1 MYKIKQYLNKE
12 KLSNARSWANEHGVV
27 GYLVVCLAVIHAL
40 VAYKSLF
47 MSWYGGYVIPVLE
60 RFIPNLWSA
69 LLTFVLVFFT
79 IFDLAK
85 KYRIRYQYSNKV
97 IIALPVVAYLLV
109 NCRLSDDYYYVHWV
123 WFVSYV
129 DVIWLLCTAYFFVAA
144 INKCRK
150 YFKSDNIK
158 DESDKDAVD
167 YNKLILNDWPIE
179 CKDDDIFD
187 LDEEASKL
195 ANAIGGL
202 DKKKT
207 WSLAVTAPWGLGKTS
222 FLKLLLRHIEDTKD
236 FEVVYFFPRNS
247 KSVET
252 IQEDFFSIIACVLSK
267 YDHRCSHTMKDYMAS
282 LQLIDNRG
290 VVEKL
295 VDFYH
300 IWNKVSLK
308 ETIKQTFSS
317 LKKRVLVLI
326 DDFDRLS
333 KDEILEVLK
342 LIDSNAAFTNLVFL
356 TAYDKQQVN
365 KLLGDTSNTA
375 DACFVDKFFNL
386 EFSIPSRPYS
396 YISKYIEENL
406 CELLDA
412 SEDEKMAIQQT
423 INKRNS
429 TFKEYIPTLRD
440 AKRYINQFVLD
451 FMHVRGDVMID
462 EFLLIQL
469 VKYRY
474 PELYKEVYRMKYFRK
489 ELWEDGG
496 RLFLMKG
503 LDLKLKILPVL
514 SILFPDDVLEEK
526 VVKELPYHIYNVNGF
541 DNYFVNKIYSVLRI
555 RDMEQ
560 ILSLEW
566 IEVIDTI
573 NEWILDA
580 DKLKDFTNYLVFY
593 DMNKIQDGKS
603 YMRYS
608 EMVTY
613 LACKSEMVTYSAC
626 KFLKTRTYDL
636 FIKVITIQNLEEYD
650 KRFGLDF
657 NAYKD
662 SLLDFIK
669 SHDDKL
675 SLVGKLHYNYKN
687 KSNSEGETLIKDAD
701 IWPYMQEKFI
711 QATEDTNG
719 DGIWLRDC
727 FHKCIDQIEEP
738 FNFVY
743 FDFKCLDA
751 YRKCIL
757 KNPNLYISNFVFLG
771 EDSPHPDVIGVTCEP
786 FWRQI
791 FGDEIQFED
800 YLKSCCANKIEKSDL
815 AWNFWQLYK
824 ANGFKPIPPDNQVPL
839 KEKIGN
845 NLVDEV
851 KKLDRMRHVEEEIS
865 KVPDDINSLSADE
878 KTEYKQILLRS
889 KEELKDI
896 KLYISLNDKL
906 NRLID
911 EKLEKYQ

>member
-1 MYKIKQYLNKE
+1 MCKIKQYLNKE

-47 MSWYGGYVIPVLE
+47 MSWYGDYVVPVLE
-60 RFIPNLWSA
+60 RFIPNLWSI
-69 LLTFVLVFFT
+69 LLTFVLVFFA

-85 KYRIRYQYSNKV
+85 KYRMRYQYDNKV

-109 NCRLSDDYYYVHWV
+109 NCRLSDDYYYIHWV
-123 WFVSYV
+123 WLVSYV
-129 DVIWLLCTAYFFVAA
+129 DVIWLLCIAYFFVAA

-150 YFKSDNIK
+150 YFKSDNRK
-158 DESDKDAVD
+158 NESDKNAVD

-187 LDEEASKL
+187 LDQEASKL

-202 DKKKT
+202 DRNKT
-207 WSLAVTAPWGLGKTS
+207 WSLAITAPWGAGKTS
-222 FLKLLLRHIEDTKD
+222 FLNLLLKHISKKD
-236 FEVVYFFPRNS
+236 FEVVYFVPRDS

-252 IQEDFFSIIACVLSK
+252 IQEDFFSSIACVLSK

-295 VDFYH
+295 VNFYR

-317 LKKRVLVLI
+317 LKKKVLVLI

-365 KLLGDTSNTA
+365 KSLGDTSSTA

-396 YISKYIEENL
+396 YISKYIEDNL
-406 CELLDA
+406 CERLDA
-412 SEDEKMAIQQT
+412 NEDEKMVIQQT
-423 INKRNS
+423 INKQNLI
-429 TFKEYIPTLRD
+429 FKEYIPTLRD

-474 PELYKEVYRMKYFRK
+474 PELYNEVYGMKHLRK

-496 RLFLMKG
+496 RLFLMKD
-503 LDLKLKILPVL
+503 LDSKLKILPVL

-526 VVKELPYHIYNVNGF
+526 VVKELPYHIFNVNGF

-560 ILSLEW
+560 LLSLEW
-566 IEVIDTI
+566 VEAIDTI
-573 NEWILDA
+573 NEWIRDA
-580 DKLKDFTNYLVFY
+580 RELKDFTNYLDFY
-593 DMNKIQDGKS
+593 DMDKIKDGKS

-613 LACKSEMVTYSAC
+613 LACKVSGSRAYKLIV
-626 KFLKTRTYDL
+626 
-636 FIKVITIQNLEEYD
+636 KVITIQNFEEYD
-650 KRFGLDF
+650 KKFGLDF
-657 NAYKD
+657 YSYKER
-662 SLLDFIK
+662 LLDMIK
-669 SHDDKL
+669 NEDVKVNVISR
-675 SLVGKLHYNYKN
+675 LHADFK
-687 KSNSEGETLIKDAD
+687 KSRIKEEEVLIKDAD

-711 QATEDTNG
+711 QATKDTNS
-719 DGIWLRDC
+719 DGVWLRGRLYG
-727 FHKCIDQIEEP
+727 CIDHIEESSQL
-738 FNFVY
+738 VY
-743 FDFKCLDA
+743 LDPKCLKA
-751 YRKCIL
+751 YRECVEK
-757 KNPNLYISNFVFLG
+757 KPDLYISNFVFLG
-771 EDSPHPDVIGVTCEP
+771 GWSSHPDFNSVACEP

-791 FGDEIQFED
+791 FGDETQFES
-800 YLKSCCANKIEKSDL
+800 YLTECCAKKIEKSDL

-824 ANGFKPIPPDNQVPL
+824 ANDFKPISYDNQGPVQ
-839 KEKIGN
+839 EKIDN
-845 NLVDEV
+845 NLVDEI
-851 KKLDRMRHVEEEIS
+851 KKLERMQYVKEDIS
-865 KVPDDINSLSADE
+865 KVPDDMNSLSADE
-878 KTEYKQILLRS
+878 KTEYKQILLRC

-896 KLYISLNDKL
+896 KLYISLNGTL

-911 EKLEKYQ
+911 KKLEAYK

>member
-1 MYKIKQYLNKE
+1 MCKIKQYFNKE
-12 KLSNARSWANEHGVV
+12 NLSNARSWANEHGVV
-27 GYLVVCLAVIHAL
+27 GYLVVCLAVIYAL
-40 VAYKSLF
+40 VAYKSAF
-47 MSWYGGYVIPVLE
+47 MAWYGDYVVPVLE
-60 RFIPNLWSA
+60 RFIPNLWSI
-69 LLTFVLVFFT
+69 LLTFVLVFFA

-85 KYRIRYQYSNKV
+85 KYRMRYQYDNKV

-123 WFVSYV
+123 WSVSYV
-129 DVIWLLCTAYFFVAA
+129 DVISILCIAYFFVAA

-150 YFKSDNIK
+150 YFKSDNRK
-158 DESDKDAVD
+158 NESDKNAVD

-187 LDEEASKL
+187 LGEEASKL

-202 DKKKT
+202 DKNKT
-207 WSLAVTAPWGLGKTS
+207 WSLAITAPWGAGKTS
-222 FLKLLLRHIEDTKD
+222 FLNLLLKHISKKD
-236 FEVVYFFPRNS
+236 FEVVYFVPRDS

-252 IQEDFFSIIACVLSK
+252 IQEDFFSSIACVLSK

-295 VDFYH
+295 VNFYR

-317 LKKRVLVLI
+317 LKKKVLVLI

-342 LIDSNAAFTNLVFL
+342 LIDCNAAFTNLVFL
-356 TAYDKQQVN
+356 TAYDKKQVN
-365 KLLGDTSNTA
+365 KSLGDTSSTA

-386 EFSIPSRPYS
+386 EFAIPSRPYS
-396 YISKYIEENL
+396 YISKYIGDNL

-474 PELYKEVYRMKYFRK
+474 PELYKEVYGMKHLRK

-496 RLFLMKG
+496 RLFLMKD
-503 LDLKLKILPVL
+503 LDSKLKILPVL

-526 VVKELPYHIYNVNGF
+526 VVNELPYHIFNVNGF

-560 ILSLEW
+560 LLSLEW
-566 IEVIDTI
+566 IEAIDTI
-573 NEWILDA
+573 NEWIRDA
-580 DKLKDFTNYLVFY
+580 RELKDFTNYLDFY
-593 DMNKIQDGKS
+593 DMDKIKDGKS

-613 LACKSEMVTYSAC
+613 LACKVSGSRAYKLIV
-626 KFLKTRTYDL
+626 
-636 FIKVITIQNLEEYD
+636 KVITIQNFEEYA
-650 KRFGLDF
+650 KKFGFDF
-657 NAYKD
+657 YSYKER
-662 SLLDFIK
+662 LLDMIK
-669 SHDDKL
+669 NEDVKVNVISR
-675 SLVGKLHYNYKN
+675 LHADFKN
-687 KSNSEGETLIKDAD
+687 SRIKEEEVLIKDAD

-711 QATEDTNG
+711 QATKDTAS
-719 DGIWLRDC
+719 DGVWLRDF
-727 FHKCIDQIEEP
+727 FHRCIVQIDEKPIAYVEL
-738 FNFVY
+738 
-743 FDFKCLDA
+743 DLECMDA
-751 YRKCIL
+751 YRDCIMN
-757 KNPNLYISNFVFLG
+757 NPNLYIPTFVTLG
-771 EDSPHPDVIGVTCEP
+771 GWSPRPDLNSVTCDEY
-786 FWRQI
+786 WLEI
-791 FGDEIQFED
+791 FLDETHLES
-800 YLKSCCANKIEKSDL
+800 YLSRCCAENVEKSDL

-824 ANGFKPIPPDNQVPL
+824 ANDFKPISYRDQGPVQA
-839 KEKIGN
+839 KIDN

-851 KKLDRMRHVEEEIS
+851 KKLDRMRHVEEEIL
-865 KVPDDINSLSADE
+865 KVPDDTNSLSADE
-878 KTEYKQILLRS
+878 KAEYKQNLLRCK
-889 KEELKDI
+889 KELEDI
-896 KLYISLNDKL
+896 KLYISLNGTL

-911 EKLEKYQ
+911 EKIEKCK

>member
-12 KLSNARSWANEHGVV
+12 NLSNARSWANEHGVV
-27 GYLVVCLAVIHAL
+27 GYLVVCLAVIYAL
-40 VAYKSLF
+40 LAYKSLF
-47 MSWYGGYVIPVLE
+47 MSWYGDYVVPVLE
-60 RFIPNLWSA
+60 RFIPNLWSI
-69 LLTFVLVFFT
+69 LLTFVLVFFA

-85 KYRIRYQYSNKV
+85 KYRMRYQYDNKV
-97 IIALPVVAYLLV
+97 IIALPVVTYLLV
-109 NCRLSDDYYYVHWV
+109 DCRLSDDYYYIHWV
-123 WFVSYV
+123 WLVSYV
-129 DVIWLLCTAYFFVAA
+129 DVISILCTAYFFVAA

-150 YFKSDNIK
+150 YFKSDNRK
-158 DESDKDAVD
+158 NESDKNAVD

-179 CKDDDIFD
+179 CKEDDILDF
-187 LDEEASKL
+187 DEEASKL

-222 FLKLLLRHIEDTKD
+222 FLKLLLKHIEDTKD

-396 YISKYIEENL
+396 YISKYIEDNL

-474 PELYKEVYRMKYFRK
+474 PELYKEVYRAKYFGEESK
-489 ELWEDGG
+489 DGEQ
-496 RLFLMKG
+496 LFLAKV
-503 LDLKLKILPVL
+503 LDSKLKILPVL
-514 SILFPDDVLEEK
+514 SILFPGEEGPTPDVFLEEK
-526 VVKELPYHIYNVNGF
+526 IVKELPYHIYNVNGF
-541 DNYFVNKIYSVLRI
+541 DNYFVNKIYSALRI

-560 ILSLEW
+560 LLSLEW
-566 IEVIDTI
+566 VEAKGTID
-573 NEWILDA
+573 EWILDA
-580 DKLKDFTNYLVFY
+580 DKLKDFTNYLDFY
-593 DMNKIQDGKS
+593 DMDKIKDGKS

-613 LACKSEMVTYSAC
+613 LACKVPGSRAYE
-626 KFLKTRTYDL
+626 L
-636 FIKVITIQNLEEYD
+636 FVKVITIQNVEEYD
-650 KRFGLDF
+650 KKYGLDF
-657 NAYKD
+657 NSYKER
-662 SLLDFIK
+662 LLDMIRNEDVELNVISRLHVDFKASRIK
-669 SHDDKL
+669 EEE
-675 SLVGKLHYNYKN
+675 V
-687 KSNSEGETLIKDAD
+687 LIKDAD
-701 IWPYMQEKFI
+701 VWPYMQEKFI
-711 QATEDTNG
+711 QATNDTAS
-719 DGIWLRDC
+719 DGIWLRNF
-727 FHKCIDQIEEP
+727 FHKCIDHIEEFSRLVRLAP
-738 FNFVY
+738 E
-743 FDFKCLDA
+743 CLKA
-751 YRKCIL
+751 YRKSIE
-757 KNPNLYISNFVFLG
+757 KNPNLYIPTFVFLG
-771 EDSPHPDVIGVTCEP
+771 GMVIG
-786 FWRQI
+786 
-791 FGDEIQFED
+791 
-800 YLKSCCANKIEKSDL
+800 S
-815 AWNFWQLYK
+815 
-824 ANGFKPIPPDNQVPL
+824 
-839 KEKIGN
+839 
-845 NLVDEV
+845 
-851 KKLDRMRHVEEEIS
+851 
-865 KVPDDINSLSADE
+865 
-878 KTEYKQILLRS
+878 
-889 KEELKDI
+889 
-896 KLYISLNDKL
+896 
-906 NRLID
+906 
-911 EKLEKYQ
+911 

>member
-1 MYKIKQYLNKE
+1 MCKLKQYLKKE
-12 KLSNARSWANEHGVV
+12 NLSNARIWANEHGVV
-27 GYLVVCLAVIHAL
+27 GYLVACLAVIYAL
-40 VAYKSLF
+40 VAYKSVF
-47 MSWYGGYVIPVLE
+47 MDWYGGYVIPVLE
-60 RFIPNLWSA
+60 RFIPNFWST
-69 LLTFVLVFFT
+69 LLTFVLVFFA
-79 IFDLAK
+79 IFDLVK
-85 KYRIRYQYSNKV
+85 KCRIRYQYDNKV
-97 IIALPVVAYLLV
+97 IIALCVVAYLLV
-109 NCRLSDDYYYVHWV
+109 NCRLSGDYYYVHWLWLV
-123 WFVSYV
+123 AYV
-129 DVIWLLCTAYFFVAA
+129 DVIWVLCIAYFLVAF

-150 YFKSDNIK
+150 YFKSDNRK

-179 CKDDDIFD
+179 CKEDDIFD

-396 YISKYIEENL
+396 YISKYIEDNL

-474 PELYKEVYRMKYFRK
+474 PELYKEVYRAKYFGEESK
-489 ELWEDGG
+489 DGEQ
-496 RLFLMKG
+496 LFLAKA
-503 LDLKLKILPVL
+503 LDPKPKILPVL
-514 SILFPDDVLEEK
+514 SILFPGEEGPTPDVFLEEK
-526 VVKELPYHIYNVNGF
+526 IVKELPYHIYNVNGF
-541 DNYFVNKIYSVLRI
+541 DNYFVNKIYSALRI

-560 ILSLEW
+560 LLSLEW
-566 IEVIDTI
+566 VEANGTID
-573 NEWILDA
+573 EWILDA
-580 DKLKDFTNYLVFY
+580 DKLKDFANYLDFY
-593 DMNKIQDGKS
+593 DMDKIKGGKS
-603 YMRYS
+603 YMRYL
-608 EMVTY
+608 EMITY
-613 LACKSEMVTYSAC
+613 LACKVPGSRAYE
-626 KFLKTRTYDL
+626 L
-636 FIKVITIQNLEEYD
+636 FVKVITIQNVEEYD
-650 KRFGLDF
+650 KKYGLDF
-657 NAYKD
+657 NSYKER
-662 SLLDFIK
+662 LLDMIRNEDAELNVISRLHVDFKASRIK
-669 SHDDKL
+669 EEE
-675 SLVGKLHYNYKN
+675 V
-687 KSNSEGETLIKDAD
+687 LIKDAD
-701 IWPYMQEKFI
+701 VWPYMQEKFI
-711 QATEDTNG
+711 QATKDTAS
-719 DGIWLRDC
+719 DGIWLRNF
-727 FHKCIDQIEEP
+727 FHKCIDHIEETSRLVHLAP
-738 FNFVY
+738 E
-743 FDFKCLDA
+743 CLKA
-751 YRKCIL
+751 YRKSIE
-757 KNPNLYISNFVFLG
+757 KNPNLYIPTFVFLG
-771 EDSPHPDVIGVTCEP
+771 GWSSDPDFNSVACEP
-786 FWRQI
+786 FWREI
-791 FGDEIQFED
+791 FEGNNQFES
-800 YLKSCCANKIEKSDL
+800 YLKSCYAKKIEKSDL

-824 ANGFKPIPPDNQVPL
+824 ANDFKPISYRDQGPVQA
-839 KEKIGN
+839 KIDN

-878 KTEYKQILLRS
+878 KTEYKQILLRC

-896 KLYISLNDKL
+896 KLYISLNGTL

-911 EKLEKYQ
+911 EKLEKYM

>member
-1 MYKIKQYLNKE
+1 MYKIKHYLNKE

-27 GYLVVCLAVIHAL
+27 GYLVVCLAVIYAL
-40 VAYKSLF
+40 VAYKSVF
-47 MSWYGGYVIPVLE
+47 MDWYGGYVIPVLE

-85 KYRIRYQYSNKV
+85 KYRIRYQYDNKV
-97 IIALPVVAYLLV
+97 IIALPVVTYLLV
-109 NCRLSDDYYYVHWV
+109 DCRLSGDYYYVHWV

-129 DVIWLLCTAYFFVAA
+129 DVISILCIAYFFVAA

-158 DESDKDAVD
+158 NESDRNAVD
-167 YNKLILNDWPIE
+167 YSKLILNDWPIE
-179 CKDDDIFD
+179 CKEDDIFD
-187 LDEEASKL
+187 LDGEANKL

-207 WSLAVTAPWGLGKTS
+207 WSLAVTAPWGTGKTS
-222 FLKLLLRHIEDTKD
+222 FLNLLLKHISKKD
-236 FEVVYFFPRNS
+236 FEVVYFVPRDS

-252 IQEDFFSIIACVLSK
+252 IQEDFFSSIACVLSK

-295 VDFYH
+295 VNFYR

-308 ETIKQTFSS
+308 ETIKQAFSS
-317 LKKRVLVLI
+317 LKKKVLVLI

-365 KLLGDTSNTA
+365 KSSGDTFKTE

-386 EFSIPSRPYS
+386 EFAIPSRPYS
-396 YISKYIEENL
+396 YISRYIEDIL
-406 CELLDA
+406 CDHLNA
-412 SEDEKMAIQQT
+412 SKEEKRIIQQT
-423 INKRNS
+423 ITNRILI
-429 TFKEYIPTLRD
+429 FEEYIPTLRD
-440 AKRYINQFVLD
+440 AKRLINQFVLD
-451 FMHVRGDVMID
+451 FMEVRGDVLID

-474 PELYKEVYRMKYFRK
+474 PELYKEVYRKTYFESGILYPSNK
-489 ELWEDGG
+489 NLY
-496 RLFLMKG
+496 
-503 LDLKLKILPVL
+503 LKQNLSSELKILPVL
-514 SILFPDDVLEEK
+514 KMLFPN
-526 VVKELPYHIYNVNGF
+526 KEGVFKESYRHIYCIKDF
-541 DNYFVNKIYSVLRI
+541 DNYFVNQIYSSLRKREMNI
-555 RDMEQ
+555 LFYLDWEQ
-560 ILSLEW
+560 IINIIDGWIVNGKKANDFIDYLNSL
-566 IEVIDTI
+566 
-573 NEWILDA
+573 
-580 DKLKDFTNYLVFY
+580 
-593 DMNKIQDGKS
+593 DMDNFVDGKF
-603 YMRYS
+603 YMGYS

-613 LACKSEMVTYSAC
+613 LACKLPE
-626 KFLKTRTYDL
+626 TRAYWL
-636 FIKVITIQNLEEYD
+636 FIRVIIIRNLEGYD
-650 KRFGLDF
+650 KRYGLDF
-657 NAYKD
+657 NSYKD
-662 SLLDFIK
+662 SLLDIIK
-669 SHDDKL
+669 SYDDKL
-675 SLVGKLHYNYKN
+675 SLVRILHYNFKDSSLN
-687 KSNSEGETLIKDAD
+687 ENDTLIKDAD

-711 QATEDTNG
+711 QATNDIAS
-719 DGIWLRDC
+719 DGIWLRDYLHDC
-727 FHKCIDQIEEP
+727 IDHIETSSGLVYLDPKCLKAYHKCIE
-738 FNFVY
+738 
-743 FDFKCLDA
+743 KT
-751 YRKCIL
+751 
-757 KNPNLYISNFVFLG
+757 PNLYISNLAFLQG
-771 EDSPHPDVIGVTCEP
+771 ASSQSDLNINYIAYES
-786 FWRQI
+786 FWRDI
-791 FGDEIQFED
+791 FGDETQLES
-800 YLKSCCANKIEKSDL
+800 YLSRCCAEKVEKSDL
-815 AWNFWQLYK
+815 AWNSWQLYK
-824 ANGFKPIPPDNQVPL
+824 ANDFKPISYRNQGPVQ
-839 KEKIGN
+839 EKIDN
-845 NLVDEV
+845 NLVGEV

>member
-1 MYKIKQYLNKE
+1 MCKIKQYLKKE
-12 KLSNARSWANEHGVV
+12 NLSNARNWANEHGVV
-27 GYLVVCLAVIHAL
+27 GYLVACLAVIYAL
-40 VAYKSLF
+40 VAYKSVF
-47 MSWYGGYVIPVLE
+47 MDWYGGYVIPVLE
-60 RFIPNLWSA
+60 RFIPNFWST
-69 LLTFVLVFFT
+69 LLAFVLVFFAF
-79 IFDLAK
+79 FDLVK
-85 KYRIRYQYSNKV
+85 KCRIRYQYDNKV
-97 IIALPVVAYLLV
+97 IIALCVVAYLLV
-109 NCRLSDDYYYVHWV
+109 NCRLSGDYYYVHWL
-123 WFVSYV
+123 WFVTYV
-129 DVIWLLCTAYFFVAA
+129 DVIWVLCIAYFLAA
-144 INKCRK
+144 FINKCRK
-150 YFKSDNIK
+150 YLKSDNRK
-158 DESDKDAVD
+158 DESDKSAVD

-179 CKDDDIFD
+179 CKEDDIFD

-202 DKKKT
+202 DKNKT
-207 WSLAVTAPWGLGKTS
+207 WSLAITAPWGAGKTS
-222 FLKLLLRHIEDTKD
+222 FLNLLLKHISKKD
-236 FEVVYFFPRNS
+236 FEVVYFVPRDS

-252 IQEDFFSIIACVLSK
+252 IQEDFFSSIACVLSK

-295 VDFYH
+295 VNFYR
-300 IWNKVSLK
+300 IWNKISLK

-365 KLLGDTSNTA
+365 KSLGETSKTE

-386 EFSIPSRPYS
+386 EFAIPSRPYS
-396 YISKYIEENL
+396 YISRYIEDNL
-406 CELLDA
+406 CERLDA
-412 SEDEKMAIQQT
+412 NEDEKMVIQQT
-423 INKRNS
+423 INKQDLI
-429 TFKEYIPTLRD
+429 FKEYIPTLRD

-451 FMHVRGDVMID
+451 FMYVRGDVMID

-474 PELYKEVYRMKYFRK
+474 HELYKDVRGAKYFRQL
-489 ELWEDGG
+489 LWKGG
-496 RLFLMKG
+496 GQLFLAKD

-514 SILFPDDVLEEK
+514 SILFPDEKGSSPGDVLEEK
-526 VVKELPYHIYNVNGF
+526 IVKELPYHIYNVNGF
-541 DNYFVNKIYSVLRI
+541 DNYFVNKIYSALRI

-560 ILSLEW
+560 LLSLEW

-573 NEWILDA
+573 NEWILDT

-593 DMNKIQDGKS
+593 DMDKIQDGKS
-603 YMRYS
+603 YMVYS

-613 LACKSEMVTYSAC
+613 LACK
-626 KFLKTRTYDL
+626 FPNTRAYEL
-636 FIKVITIQNLEEYD
+636 FIKTITIQNLEEY
-650 KRFGLDF
+650 RNRYGLDF
-657 NAYKD
+657 NLYKEQ
-662 SLLDFIK
+662 LLDVIK
-669 SHDDKL
+669 HEDVDLNVVS
-675 SLVGKLHYNYKN
+675 SLHVGFKT
-687 KSNSEGETLIKDAD
+687 SEIKEEEVLIKDAD

-711 QATEDTNG
+711 QATNDTAR
-719 DGIWLRDC
+719 DGVWLRSRL
-727 FHKCIDQIEEP
+727 KRCIDHIEESSQL
-738 FNFVY
+738 VY
-743 FDFKCLDA
+743 LDPKCLKA
-751 YRKCIL
+751 YRECVEK
-757 KNPNLYISNFVFLG
+757 KPDLYISNFVFLG
-771 EDSPHPDVIGVTCEP
+771 VDFSDSGLFCIACDA

-791 FGDEIQFED
+791 FGDETQLES
-800 YLKSCCANKIEKSDL
+800 YLTECCAKKIAKSDL

-824 ANGFKPIPPDNQVPL
+824 ANDFEPIPPDNHVALQ
-839 KEKIGN
+839 EKIDN
-845 NLVDEV
+845 NLVDEI
-851 KKLDRMRHVEEEIS
+851 KKLERMQGVKEEIS
-865 KVPDDINSLSADE
+865 KVPDDINSLSTDE
-878 KTEYKQILLRS
+878 KTEYKQILLRC

>member
-1 MYKIKQYLNKE
+1 MCKIKQYLNKE
-12 KLSNARSWANEHGVV
+12 KLSNARNWANEHGVV
-27 GYLVVCLAVIHAL
+27 GYLVVCLAVIYAL
-40 VAYKSLF
+40 LAYKSLF
-47 MSWYGGYVIPVLE
+47 MSWYGDYVVPVLE
-60 RFIPNLWSA
+60 RFIPNLWSI
-69 LLTFVLVFFT
+69 LLTFVLVFFA
-79 IFDLAK
+79 IFDLTK
-85 KYRIRYQYSNKV
+85 KYRMRYQYDNKV

-129 DVIWLLCTAYFFVAA
+129 DVIWLLCIAYFFVAA

-150 YFKSDNIK
+150 YFKSDNRK
-158 DESDKDAVD
+158 NESDKIAVD

-202 DKKKT
+202 DKNKT
-207 WSLAVTAPWGLGKTS
+207 WSLAITAPWGAGKTS
-222 FLKLLLRHIEDTKD
+222 FLNLLLKHISKKD
-236 FEVVYFFPRNS
+236 FEVVYFVPRDS

-252 IQEDFFSIIACVLSK
+252 IQEDFFSSIACVLSK

-295 VDFYH
+295 VNFYR

-317 LKKRVLVLI
+317 LKKKVLVLI

-342 LIDSNAAFTNLVFL
+342 LIDCNAAFTNLVFL

-365 KLLGDTSNTA
+365 KSLDDTSSTA

-396 YISKYIEENL
+396 YISKYIEDNL

-423 INKRNS
+423 INERNS

-474 PELYKEVYRMKYFRK
+474 PELYKEVYGMKHLRK

-496 RLFLMKG
+496 RLFLMKD
-503 LDLKLKILPVL
+503 LDSKLKILPVL

-526 VVKELPYHIYNVNGF
+526 VVNELPYHIFNVNGF

-560 ILSLEW
+560 LLSLEW
-566 IEVIDTI
+566 AKAIDTI
-573 NEWILDA
+573 NGWIEDA
-580 DKLKDFTNYLVFY
+580 GKLKDVTNYLDFS
-593 DMNKIQDGKS
+593 DMDKFKDGKF

-608 EMVTY
+608 ELVTY
-613 LACKSEMVTYSAC
+613 LACK
-626 KFLKTRTYDL
+626 LPGTRAFWL
-636 FIKVITIQNLEEYD
+636 FIRVIIIRKLEGYD
-650 KRFGLDF
+650 KRYGLDF
-657 NAYKD
+657 NLYKEQ
-662 SLLDFIK
+662 LLDVIK
-669 SHDDKL
+669 HEDVDLNVIS
-675 SLVGKLHYNYKN
+675 SLHVGFKT
-687 KSNSEGETLIKDAD
+687 SEIKEEEILIKDAD

-711 QATEDTNG
+711 QATNDTAR
-719 DGIWLRDC
+719 DGVWLRSRL
-727 FHKCIDQIEEP
+727 KRCIDHIEESSQL
-738 FNFVY
+738 VY
-743 FDFKCLDA
+743 LDPKCLKA
-751 YRKCIL
+751 YRECVENK
-757 KNPNLYISNFVFLG
+757 PDLYISNFVFLG
-771 EDSPHPDVIGVTCEP
+771 VDFSDSGLFCIACDA

-791 FGDEIQFED
+791 FGDETQLES
-800 YLKSCCANKIEKSDL
+800 YLTECCAKKIAKSDL

-824 ANGFKPIPPDNQVPL
+824 ANDFEPIPPDNHVALQ
-839 KEKIGN
+839 EKIDN

-851 KKLDRMRHVEEEIS
+851 KKLDRMRHVEEEIL
-865 KVPDDINSLSADE
+865 KVPDDMNSLSADE
-878 KTEYKQILLRS
+878 KTEYKQILLRC
-889 KEELKDI
+889 KEELKGI

-911 EKLEKYQ
+911 KKLEAYK

>member
-1 MYKIKQYLNKE
+1 MCKIKQYLNKE

-27 GYLVVCLAVIHAL
+27 GYLVACLAVIYAL
-40 VAYKSLF
+40 LAYKSLF
-47 MSWYGGYVIPVLE
+47 MSWYGDYVIPVLG
-60 RFIPNLWSA
+60 RFIPNLWSI
-69 LLTFVLVFFT
+69 LLTFVLVFFA

-85 KYRIRYQYSNKV
+85 KYRMRYQYDNKV
-97 IIALPVVAYLLV
+97 ILALPVVTYLLV
-109 NCRLSDDYYYVHWV
+109 DCRLSGDYYYVHWV

-129 DVIWLLCTAYFFVAA
+129 DVISILCIAYFFVAA

-158 DESDKDAVD
+158 NESDKNAVD

-195 ANAIGGL
+195 ANAIGSL
-202 DKKKT
+202 DKNKT
-207 WSLAVTAPWGLGKTS
+207 WSLAITAPWGAGKTS
-222 FLKLLLRHIEDTKD
+222 FLNLLLKHISKKD
-236 FEVVYFFPRNS
+236 FEVVYFVPRDS

-252 IQEDFFSIIACVLSK
+252 IQEDFFSSIACVLSK

-295 VDFYH
+295 VNFYR

-317 LKKRVLVLI
+317 LKKKVLVLI

-365 KLLGDTSNTA
+365 KSLGDTSNTA

-396 YISKYIEENL
+396 YISRYIEDKL
-406 CELLDA
+406 CDHLNA
-412 SEDEKMAIQQT
+412 SEEEKRVIQQT
-423 INKRNS
+423 INDQNLI
-429 TFKEYIPTLRD
+429 FKEYIPTLRD
-440 AKRYINQFVLD
+440 AKRYVNQFVLD

-474 PELYKEVYRMKYFRK
+474 PEQYKEVFRKKYFIRGGILHLDK
-489 ELWEDGG
+489 RLNLKQDRIPDGPM
-496 RLFLMKG
+496 LS
-503 LDLKLKILPVL
+503 VL
-514 SILFPDDVLEEK
+514 SILFPNKEDVLGRSY
-526 VVKELPYHIYNVNGF
+526 LHICNETSF
-541 DNYFVNKIYSVLRI
+541 DNYFVNKIYSALRI
-555 RDMEQ
+555 RDMAPL
-560 ILSLEW
+560 LSLEW
-566 IEVIDTI
+566 GKAIYTI
-573 NEWILDA
+573 NEWFVDA
-580 DKLKDFTNYLVFY
+580 DKLGDFITYLDFSY
-593 DMNKIQDGKS
+593 MDKFKDGKF

-608 EMVTY
+608 ELVTY
-613 LACKSEMVTYSAC
+613 LACK
-626 KFLKTRTYDL
+626 LPGTRAFWL
-636 FIKVITIQNLEEYD
+636 FIKVIIIRNLEGYD
-650 KRFGLDF
+650 KRYGLDF
-657 NAYKD
+657 NLYKEQLFD
-662 SLLDFIK
+662 MIKREDVDLNVISSLHVGFKTSEIK
-669 SHDDKL
+669 EEE
-675 SLVGKLHYNYKN
+675 V
-687 KSNSEGETLIKDAD
+687 LIKDAD

-711 QATEDTNG
+711 QATNDTAR
-719 DGIWLRDC
+719 DGVWLRSRL
-727 FHKCIDQIEEP
+727 KSCIDHIEESSQR
-738 FNFVY
+738 VY
-743 FDFKCLDA
+743 LDPKCLKA
-751 YRKCIL
+751 YRECVEK
-757 KNPNLYISNFVFLG
+757 KPDLYISNFVFLG
-771 EDSPHPDVIGVTCEP
+771 GWPISVACEP

-791 FGDEIQFED
+791 FGDETQFES
-800 YLKSCCANKIEKSDL
+800 YLTECCAKKIAKSDL

-824 ANGFKPIPPDNQVPL
+824 ANDFKPISYRDQGPVQ
-839 KEKIGN
+839 EKIDN
-845 NLVDEV
+845 NLVDEI
-851 KKLDRMRHVEEEIS
+851 KKLKRMQRIEKEVLR
-865 KVPDDINSLSADE
+865 VPDDINSLSADE
-878 KTEYKQILLRS
+878 KTEYKQILLRC

-911 EKLEKYQ
+911 KKLEAYK

>member
-12 KLSNARSWANEHGVV
+12 NLSNARSWANEHGVV
-27 GYLVVCLAVIHAL
+27 GYLVVCLAVIYAL
-40 VAYKSLF
+40 LAYKSAF
-47 MSWYGGYVIPVLE
+47 MSWYGDYVVPVLE
-60 RFIPNLWSA
+60 RFIPNLWSI
-69 LLTFVLVFFT
+69 LLTFVLVFFA

-85 KYRIRYQYSNKV
+85 KYRMRYQYGNKV

-158 DESDKDAVD
+158 DESDKNAVD

-187 LDEEASKL
+187 LDQEASKL

-202 DKKKT
+202 DKNKT
-207 WSLAVTAPWGLGKTS
+207 WSLAITAPWGAGKTS
-222 FLKLLLRHIEDTKD
+222 FLNLLLKHISKKD
-236 FEVVYFFPRNS
+236 FEVVYFVPRDS

-252 IQEDFFSIIACVLSK
+252 IQEDFFSSIACVLSK

-295 VDFYH
+295 VNFYR

-317 LKKRVLVLI
+317 LKKKVLVLI

-365 KLLGDTSNTA
+365 KSLGDTSSTA

-396 YISKYIEENL
+396 YISRYIEDKL
-406 CELLDA
+406 CDHLNA
-412 SEDEKMAIQQT
+412 SKEEKRIIQQT
-423 INKRNS
+423 LTYRIS
-429 TFKEYIPTLRD
+429 IFEEYIPTLRD
-440 AKRYINQFVLD
+440 AKRFINQFVLD
-451 FMHVRGDVMID
+451 FMEVRGDVLID

-474 PELYKEVYRMKYFRK
+474 PELYKEVYRKTYLESGSLYSSNK
-489 ELWEDGG
+489 NLC
-496 RLFLMKG
+496 
-503 LDLKLKILPVL
+503 LKQNLSSELKILPVL
-514 SILFPDDVLEEK
+514 KMLFPN
-526 VVKELPYHIYNVNGF
+526 KEGVFKESYRHIYCIKDF
-541 DNYFVNKIYSVLRI
+541 DNYFVNQIYRSLREI
-555 RDMEQ
+555 EMRKLFYLDWEE
-560 ILSLEW
+560 IINIIDGWINNKKKANDFIDYLNSLSM
-566 IEVIDTI
+566 D
-573 NEWILDA
+573 
-580 DKLKDFTNYLVFY
+580 DFVDGTFY
-593 DMNKIQDGKS
+593 VT
-603 YMRYS
+603 YS
-608 EMVTY
+608 KMLTY
-613 LACKSEMVTYSAC
+613 LACKLPGSRA
-626 KFLKTRTYDL
+626 FGL
-636 FIKVITIQNLEEYD
+636 FTIVISVQYLEGYD
-650 KRFGLDF
+650 KKYKLNFES
-657 NAYKD
+657 YKD
-662 SLLDFIK
+662 SLIDVIK
-669 SHDDKL
+669 NYDDKL
-675 SLVGKLHYNYKN
+675 SLVRILHYSFKGSSVNEN
-687 KSNSEGETLIKDAD
+687 DTLIKDAD
-701 IWPYMQEKFI
+701 IWPYMQERFI
-711 QATEDTNG
+711 QATKDTAS
-719 DGIWLRDC
+719 DGIWLRDYLHDC
-727 FHKCIDQIEEP
+727 IDHIETSSGLVYLDPKCLKAYHKCIE
-738 FNFVY
+738 
-743 FDFKCLDA
+743 KT
-751 YRKCIL
+751 
-757 KNPNLYISNFVFLG
+757 PNLYISNLAFLQG
-771 EDSPHPDVIGVTCEP
+771 ASSQSDLNINYIACES
-786 FWRQI
+786 FWRDI
-791 FGDEIQFED
+791 FGDETQFES
-800 YLKSCCANKIEKSDL
+800 YLTECCAKKVEKSDL
-815 AWNFWQLYK
+815 AWNSWQLYK
-824 ANGFKPIPPDNQVPL
+824 ANDFKPISYRNQGPIQ
-839 KEKIGN
+839 EKIDN

-865 KVPDDINSLSADE
+865 KVPDDINSLSVE
-878 KTEYKQILLRS
+878 KRSEYKQILLRS

-911 EKLEKYQ
+911 EKLEKYM

>member
-1 MYKIKQYLNKE
+1 MYKIKHYLNKE

-27 GYLVVCLAVIHAL
+27 GYLVVCLAVIYAL
-40 VAYKSLF
+40 VAYKSVF
-47 MSWYGGYVIPVLE
+47 MDWYGGYVIPVLE

-85 KYRIRYQYSNKV
+85 KYRIRYQYDNKV
-97 IIALPVVAYLLV
+97 IIALPVVTYLLV
-109 NCRLSDDYYYVHWV
+109 DCRLSGDYYYVHWV

-129 DVIWLLCTAYFFVAA
+129 DVISILCIAYFFVAA

-158 DESDKDAVD
+158 NESDKNAVD

-202 DKKKT
+202 DKNKT
-207 WSLAVTAPWGLGKTS
+207 WSLAITAPWGAGKTS
-222 FLKLLLRHIEDTKD
+222 FLNLLLKHISKKD
-236 FEVVYFFPRNS
+236 FEVVYFVPRDS

-252 IQEDFFSIIACVLSK
+252 IQEDFFSSIACVLSK

-295 VDFYH
+295 VNFYR

-317 LKKRVLVLI
+317 LKKKVLVLI

-365 KLLGDTSNTA
+365 KSLGDTSNTA

-396 YISKYIEENL
+396 YISRYIEDKL
-406 CELLDA
+406 CDHLNA
-412 SEDEKMAIQQT
+412 SEEEKRVIQQT
-423 INKRNS
+423 INDQNLI
-429 TFKEYIPTLRD
+429 FKEYIPTLRD
-440 AKRYINQFVLD
+440 AKRYVNQFVLD

-474 PELYKEVYRMKYFRK
+474 PEQYKEVFRKKYFKR
-489 ELWEDGG
+489 GG
-496 RLFLMKG
+496 ILHLDKRLN
-503 LDLKLKILPVL
+503 LKQDRIPDDPMLSVL
-514 SILFPDDVLEEK
+514 SILFPNKEDVLGRSY
-526 VVKELPYHIYNVNGF
+526 LHICNETSF
-541 DNYFVNKIYSVLRI
+541 DNYFVNKIYSALRI
-555 RDMEQ
+555 RDMEPL
-560 ILSLEW
+560 LSLEW
-566 IEVIDTI
+566 GKAIYTI
-573 NEWILDA
+573 NEWFVDA
-580 DKLKDFTNYLVFY
+580 DKLGDFITYLDFS
-593 DMNKIQDGKS
+593 DMDKFKDGKF

-608 EMVTY
+608 ELVTY
-613 LACKSEMVTYSAC
+613 LACK
-626 KFLKTRTYDL
+626 LPGTRAFWL
-636 FIKVITIQNLEEYD
+636 FIRVIIIRTLEGYD
-650 KRFGLDF
+650 KRYGLDF
-657 NAYKD
+657 NLYKEQLFD
-662 SLLDFIK
+662 MIKREDVDLNVISSLHVGFKTSEIK
-669 SHDDKL
+669 EEE
-675 SLVGKLHYNYKN
+675 V
-687 KSNSEGETLIKDAD
+687 LIKDAD

-711 QATEDTNG
+711 QATNDTAR
-719 DGIWLRDC
+719 DGVWLRSRL
-727 FHKCIDQIEEP
+727 KRCIDHIEESSQL
-738 FNFVY
+738 VY
-743 FDFKCLDA
+743 LDPKCLKA
-751 YRKCIL
+751 YRECVEK
-757 KNPNLYISNFVFLG
+757 KPDLYISNFVFLG
-771 EDSPHPDVIGVTCEP
+771 VDFSDSGLFCIACDA

-791 FGDEIQFED
+791 FGDETQLES
-800 YLKSCCANKIEKSDL
+800 YLTECCAKKIAKSDL

-824 ANGFKPIPPDNQVPL
+824 ANDFEPIPPDNHVALQ
-839 KEKIGN
+839 EKIDN

-851 KKLDRMRHVEEEIS
+851 KKLDRMRHVEEEIL
-865 KVPDDINSLSADE
+865 KVPDDMNSLSADE
-878 KTEYKQILLRS
+878 KAVYKQNLLCC

>member
-1 MYKIKQYLNKE
+1 MYKIKHYLNKE

-27 GYLVVCLAVIHAL
+27 GYLVACLAVIYAL
-40 VAYKSLF
+40 LAYKSLF
-47 MSWYGGYVIPVLE
+47 MSWYGDYVVPVLE
-60 RFIPNLWSA
+60 RFIPNLWSI
-69 LLTFVLVFFT
+69 LLTFVLVFFA

-85 KYRIRYQYSNKV
+85 KYRMRYQYDNKV
-97 IIALPVVAYLLV
+97 IIALPVVTYLLV
-109 NCRLSDDYYYVHWV
+109 DCRLSRDYYYVHWV
-123 WFVSYV
+123 WSVSYV
-129 DVIWLLCTAYFFVAA
+129 DVISILCIAYFFVAA

-158 DESDKDAVD
+158 NESDKNAVD

-202 DKKKT
+202 DKNKT
-207 WSLAVTAPWGLGKTS
+207 WSLAITAPWGAGKTS
-222 FLKLLLRHIEDTKD
+222 FLNLLLKHISKKD
-236 FEVVYFFPRNS
+236 FEVVYFVPRDS

-252 IQEDFFSIIACVLSK
+252 IQEDFFSSIACVLSK

-295 VDFYH
+295 VNFYR

-317 LKKRVLVLI
+317 LKKKVLVLI

-356 TAYDKQQVN
+356 TAYDKRQVN
-365 KLLGDTSNTA
+365 KSLGDTSSTA

-396 YISKYIEENL
+396 YISKFIEDKL
-406 CELLDA
+406 CERLGA
-412 SEDEKMAIQQT
+412 SEDEKMVIQQA
-423 INKRNS
+423 INDQNLI
-429 TFKEYIPTLRD
+429 FKEYIPTLRD
-440 AKRYINQFVLD
+440 AKRYVNQFVLD

-474 PELYKEVYRMKYFRK
+474 PEQYKEVYRKTYL
-489 ELWEDGG
+489 ESGSLYTSNTN
-496 RLFLMKG
+496 LY
-503 LDLKLKILPVL
+503 LKQNLSSELKILPVL
-514 SILFPDDVLEEK
+514 KMLFPNKEGVLGRSY
-526 VVKELPYHIYNVNGF
+526 LHICNETSF
-541 DNYFVNKIYSVLRI
+541 DNYFVNKIYSALRI
-555 RDMEQ
+555 RDVAPL
-560 ILSLEW
+560 LSLEW
-566 IEVIDTI
+566 GKAIDTI
-573 NEWILDA
+573 NEWFVDA
-580 DKLKDFTNYLVFY
+580 DKLGDFVTYLDFS
-593 DMNKIQDGKS
+593 DMDKFKDGKF

-608 EMVTY
+608 ELVTY
-613 LACKSEMVTYSAC
+613 LACKLPE
-626 KFLKTRTYDL
+626 TRAFWL
-636 FIKVITIQNLEEYD
+636 FIRVIIIRNLEGYD
-650 KRFGLDF
+650 KRYGLDF
-657 NAYKD
+657 NLYKEQLFD
-662 SLLDFIK
+662 MIKREDVDLNVISSLHVGFKTSEIK
-669 SHDDKL
+669 EEE
-675 SLVGKLHYNYKN
+675 V
-687 KSNSEGETLIKDAD
+687 LIKDAD

-711 QATEDTNG
+711 QATNDTAR
-719 DGIWLRDC
+719 DGVWLRS
-727 FHKCIDQIEEP
+727 HLRNCIDHIEESSQL
-738 FNFVY
+738 VY
-743 FDFKCLDA
+743 LDPKCLKA
-751 YRKCIL
+751 YRECIE
-757 KNPNLYISNFVFLG
+757 KKPDLYISNFVFL
-771 EDSPHPDVIGVTCEP
+771 ERWPSYPDFNRVACEP

-791 FGDEIQFED
+791 FGDETQFES
-800 YLKSCCANKIEKSDL
+800 YLTECCAKKIEKSDL

-824 ANGFKPIPPDNQVPL
+824 ANDFEPILYKNQGPVQ
-839 KEKIGN
+839 EKIN
-845 NLVDEV
+845 NKLVGEV
-851 KKLDRMRHVEEEIS
+851 KKLDRMRHVEEEIL
-865 KVPDDINSLSADE
+865 KVPDDMNSLSADE
-878 KTEYKQILLRS
+878 KTEYKQILLRR

-911 EKLEKYQ
+911 EKLEKCQ

>member
-12 KLSNARSWANEHGVV
+12 NLSNARSWANEHGVV
-27 GYLVVCLAVIHAL
+27 GYLVVCLAVIYAL
-40 VAYKSLF
+40 LAYKSLF
-47 MSWYGGYVIPVLE
+47 MSWYGDYVVPVLE
-60 RFIPNLWSA
+60 RFIPNFWSI
-69 LLTFVLVFFT
+69 LLTFVLVFFA

-85 KYRIRYQYSNKV
+85 KYRMRYQYDNKV
-97 IIALPVVAYLLV
+97 IIALPVVTYLLV
-109 NCRLSDDYYYVHWV
+109 DCRLSGDYYYVHWV

-129 DVIWLLCTAYFFVAA
+129 DVISILCIAYFFVAA

-158 DESDKDAVD
+158 NESDKNAVD
-167 YNKLILNDWPIE
+167 YNKLVLNDWPIE

-202 DKKKT
+202 DKNKT
-207 WSLAVTAPWGLGKTS
+207 WSLAITAPWGAGKTS
-222 FLKLLLRHIEDTKD
+222 FLNLLLKHISKKD
-236 FEVVYFFPRNS
+236 FEVVYFVPRDS

-252 IQEDFFSIIACVLSK
+252 IQEDFFSSIACVLSK

-295 VDFYH
+295 VNFYR

-317 LKKRVLVLI
+317 LKKKVLVLI

-365 KLLGDTSNTA
+365 KSLGDTSNTA

-386 EFSIPSRPYS
+386 EFAIPSRPYS
-396 YISKYIEENL
+396 YISKYIEDNL

-412 SEDEKMAIQQT
+412 SEEEKIAIQQT
-423 INKRNS
+423 ISERKLI
-429 TFKEYIPTLRD
+429 FKEYIPTLRD
-440 AKRYINQFVLD
+440 AKRFINQFVLD

-462 EFLLIQL
+462 EFLLIRL

-474 PELYKEVYRMKYFRK
+474 PELYKEVYRKTYIGTVVFYDH
-489 ELWEDGG
+489 EWLS
-496 RLFLMKG
+496 
-503 LDLKLKILPVL
+503 LKQNLSPALPVLKIL
-514 SILFPDDVLEEK
+514 FPNKDEVSRNSYL
-526 VVKELPYHIYNVNGF
+526 HICNKTSF
-541 DNYFVNKIYSVLRI
+541 DNYFVNKIYSALRI
-555 RDMEQ
+555 RDMEPL
-560 ILSLEW
+560 LSLEW
-566 IEVIDTI
+566 GKAIYTI
-573 NEWILDA
+573 NEWFVDA
-580 DKLKDFTNYLVFY
+580 DKLGDFITYLDFS
-593 DMNKIQDGKS
+593 DMDKFKDGKF

-608 EMVTY
+608 ELVTY
-613 LACKSEMVTYSAC
+613 LACK
-626 KFLKTRTYDL
+626 LPGTRAFWL
-636 FIKVITIQNLEEYD
+636 FIRVIIIRNLEGYD
-650 KRFGLDF
+650 KRYGLDF
-657 NAYKD
+657 NLYKEQLFD
-662 SLLDFIK
+662 MIKREDVDLNVISSLHVGFKTSEIK
-669 SHDDKL
+669 EEE
-675 SLVGKLHYNYKN
+675 V
-687 KSNSEGETLIKDAD
+687 LIKDAD

-711 QATEDTNG
+711 QATKDTAR
-719 DGIWLRDC
+719 DGAWLRSRLQ
-727 FHKCIDQIEEP
+727 KCIDHIEETSQL
-738 FNFVY
+738 VY
-743 FDFKCLDA
+743 LDPKCLKA
-751 YRKCIL
+751 YRKRIE
-757 KNPNLYISNFVFLG
+757 KNPNLYIPSFVFLG
-771 EDSPHPDVIGVTCEP
+771 GWSSRPDFNSVACDA
-786 FWRQI
+786 FWHQI
-791 FGDEIQFED
+791 FGDLTQFES
-800 YLKSCCANKIEKSDL
+800 YLSRCCAENVEKSDL

-824 ANGFKPIPPDNQVPL
+824 ANDFKPISYENQGPVQA
-839 KEKIGN
+839 KIDN

-851 KKLDRMRHVEEEIS
+851 KKLDRMRHVKDEIS
-865 KVPDDINSLSADE
+865 KVPDDINPLSADE
-878 KTEYKQILLRS
+878 KTEYKQVLLRS

-896 KLYISLNDKL
+896 KLYISLNGTL

>member
-1 MYKIKQYLNKE
+1 MCKIKQYFNKE
-12 KLSNARSWANEHGVV
+12 NLSNARSWANEHGVV
-27 GYLVVCLAVIHAL
+27 GYLVACLAVIYAL
-40 VAYKSLF
+40 VAYKSVF
-47 MSWYGGYVIPVLE
+47 MDWYGDYVVPVLE
-60 RFIPNLWSA
+60 RFIPDLWSI
-69 LLTFVLVFFT
+69 LLTFVLVFFA

-85 KYRIRYQYSNKV
+85 KYRMRYQYGNKV

-158 DESDKDAVD
+158 DESDKNAVD

-187 LDEEASKL
+187 LDQEASKL

-202 DKKKT
+202 DKNKT
-207 WSLAVTAPWGLGKTS
+207 WSLAITAPWGAGKTS
-222 FLKLLLRHIEDTKD
+222 FLNLLLKHISKKD
-236 FEVVYFFPRNS
+236 FEVVYFVPRDS

-252 IQEDFFSIIACVLSK
+252 IQEDFFSSIACVLSK

-295 VDFYH
+295 VNFYR

-317 LKKRVLVLI
+317 LKKRVIVLI

-365 KLLGDTSNTA
+365 KSLGDTSSTA

-396 YISKYIEENL
+396 YISRYIEDKL
-406 CELLDA
+406 CDHLNA
-412 SEDEKMAIQQT
+412 SKEEKRIIQQT
-423 INKRNS
+423 ITYRIS
-429 TFKEYIPTLRD
+429 IFEEYIPTLRD
-440 AKRYINQFVLD
+440 AKRFINQFVLD
-451 FMHVRGDVMID
+451 FMEVKGDVLID

-474 PELYKEVYRMKYFRK
+474 PKLYKEVYRKTYLESGILYPSNK
-489 ELWEDGG
+489 NLY
-496 RLFLMKG
+496 
-503 LDLKLKILPVL
+503 LKQNLSSELKILPVL
-514 SILFPDDVLEEK
+514 EMLFPN
-526 VVKELPYHIYNVNGF
+526 KEGVFKESYRHIYCIKDF
-541 DNYFVNKIYSVLRI
+541 DNYFVNQIYRSLRRREMKILFYLDWEEIINIIDGWINNKNKANDFIDYLNSLDMDNFVDGTSYLTYS
-555 RDMEQ
+555 
-560 ILSLEW
+560 
-566 IEVIDTI
+566 
-573 NEWILDA
+573 
-580 DKLKDFTNYLVFY
+580 K
-593 DMNKIQDGKS
+593 
-603 YMRYS
+603 
-608 EMVTY
+608 MVTY
-613 LACKSEMVTYSAC
+613 LACKLPETGAYW
-626 KFLKTRTYDL
+626 L
-636 FIKVITIQNLEEYD
+636 FIKVIFIRNLEGYD
-650 KRFGLDF
+650 KRYRLDF
-657 NAYKD
+657 NSYKD
-662 SLLDFIK
+662 SLLDIIK
-669 SHDDKL
+669 SYDDKL
-675 SLVGKLHYNYKN
+675 SLVRILHYNFKDSSLN
-687 KSNSEGETLIKDAD
+687 ENDTLIKDAD

-711 QATEDTNG
+711 QATNDIAS
-719 DGIWLRDC
+719 DGIWLRDYLHDC
-727 FHKCIDQIEEP
+727 IDHIETSSGLIYLDPKCLKAYHKCIE
-738 FNFVY
+738 
-743 FDFKCLDA
+743 KT
-751 YRKCIL
+751 
-757 KNPNLYISNFVFLG
+757 PNLYISNLAFLQG
-771 EDSPHPDVIGVTCEP
+771 ASSQSDLNINYIACES
-786 FWRQI
+786 FWRDI
-791 FGDEIQFED
+791 FGDETQFES
-800 YLKSCCANKIEKSDL
+800 YLTECCAKKVEKSDL
-815 AWNFWQLYK
+815 AWNSWQLYK
-824 ANGFKPIPPDNQVPL
+824 ANGFKPISYRNQGPIQ
-839 KEKIGN
+839 EKIDN

-878 KTEYKQILLRS
+878 KTEYKQILLRC

-896 KLYISLNDKL
+896 KLYISLNGTL